1 MGESVVIG
9 KATSTRGKD
18 GENVD
23 SKIKKDVESENM
35 SPGMVY
41 AFEKIKPSK
50 QYAKIKSRMFEFGKM
65 KKRGKKR

>member
-1 MGESVVIG
+1 M
-9 KATSTRGKD
+9 
-18 GENVD
+18 N

-35 SPGMVY
+35 SPGMMY

-50 QYAKIKSRMFEFGKM
+50 QHAKIKSRMFEFGRM

>member
-1 MGESVVIG
+1 MNS
-9 KATSTRGKD
+9 
-18 GENVD
+18 N
-23 SKIKKDVESENM
+23 IKKDVESESM

-50 QYAKIKSRMFEFGKM
+50 QHAKIKSRMFEFGRM